1 MITIDRE
8 KCVSCLSCAR
18 TCPMKIFRTQDGRPE
33 TAKEERCIRC
43 YHCTAAC
50 PAKAIGFDGVPPEE
64 LYPERPGSE
73 LERVIKSRRSIRHFK
88 PELPERSVIEHAL
101 AIAAWA
107 PSGKN
112 IHENSWAVL
121 WGKRA
126 VEKARDMTVEWAVRR
141 GIYPELPK
149 NAERGIDLITCGAPC
164 IIVGH
169 SHPKTLNPMLDT
181 AIAAATAEL
190 VLAKNGIGTCWGGY
204 LRHAINDSPEMK
216 DLIGIDREREAY
228 ATIMVGYPDGERY
241 PHIPL
246 RPAPKVTWTE

>member
-8 KCVSCLSCAR
+8 KCISCLSCTR
-18 TCPMKIFRTQDGRPE
+18 TCPMKIFKERDGKPE

-50 PAKAIGFDGVPPEE
+50 PVKAIGFDGIPAEE
-64 LYPERPGSE
+64 LYPEKPAGE
-73 LERVIKSRRSIRHFK
+73 LERIIKSRRSIRHFK
-88 PELPERSVIEHAL
+88 PELPGREVIEHAL
-101 AIAAWA
+101 AAAAWA

-112 IHENSWAVL
+112 IHENAWVVL
-121 WGKRA
+121 WGRQA
-126 VEKARDMTVEWAVRR
+126 VEKVRDMTVEWAVRS

-164 IIVGH
+164 VIIGH

-190 VLAKNGIGTCWGGY
+190 VLAESGIGTCWGGY

-216 DLIGIDREREAY
+216 DFIGIDREREAY
-228 ATIMVGYPDGERY
+228 AIIMAGYPDGERY
-241 PHIPL
+241 PNIPS
-246 RPAPKVTWTE
+246 RPAPKAAWVE